1 MIIGYVGPPNLRRD
15 AMPQQFMS
23 GSVEDIA
30 AKLKND
36 FEAGRDEFSENM
48 IKLKGHFEASKA
60 KFEAELDAISPRRP
74 KAPAMPNSLA
84 LATPSSSSKWILAR
98 KAWAWLHRD

>member
-1 MIIGYVGPPNLRRD
+1 MIIAYIGPANLRRD
-15 AMPQQFMS
+15 AMPQQFTS
-23 GSVEDIA
+23 GGLEDIA

-60 KFEAELDAISPRRP
+60 KFDAELDAISPRRP
-74 KAPAMPNSLA
+74 NAPTMPNSSAPAM
-84 LATPSSSSKWILAR
+84 PSSSSKWILAR